1 MAFSIVI
8 LLSSRGL
15 EKAIDV
21 AIIEDRI
28 YAVLEGHMGFGL
40 RNRS

>member
-1 MAFSIVI
+1 MAFSILI

-15 EKAIDV
+15 EKALDV
-21 AIIEDRI
+21 AIEDRT

-40 RNRS
+40 TNQS